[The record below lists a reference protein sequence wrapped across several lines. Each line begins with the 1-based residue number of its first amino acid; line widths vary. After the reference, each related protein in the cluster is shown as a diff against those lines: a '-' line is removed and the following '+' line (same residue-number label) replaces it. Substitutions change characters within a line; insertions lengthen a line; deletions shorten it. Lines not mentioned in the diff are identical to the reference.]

1 MNGLVSCSRMGKE
14 IQLSA
19 RQCRGNYL
27 EALER
32 QEQGWPLY
40 SSWKSCLAC
49 LTWALKLEEVT
60 SCQLPVASKD
70 KEKLPVA
77 SNQLP
82 VKAKA
87 DTGRRPKPQAPAP
100 APACLVCGAPAY
112 KKATVCFDHLLEQT
126 RIKPAQSCAST
137 ARYRAKKR
145 GMTRAVANAMGLE

>member
-1 MNGLVSCSRMGKE
+1 MGKE

-87 DTGRRPKPQAPAP
+87 ETGRRPKPQAPAP
-100 APACLVCGAPAY
+100 APACLVAHLPWPDARPGLQARRGGDRVQRGIEDARWAVGYPAI
-112 KKATVCFDHLLEQT
+112 
-126 RIKPAQSCAST
+126 R
-137 ARYRAKKR
+137 
-145 GMTRAVANAMGLE
+145 